1 MLLSMQ
7 GITKRFGGLTAV
19 DNVSLEVRQ
28 GEIVGLIGPNGA
40 GKTTFF
46 NILTGI
52 YKPDAG
58 TITFE
63 GREIQGLRPFR
74 IAQCGIARTFQNIR
88 LLKEETVLDNVKVG
102 MFHKTDAGL
111 WASILGL
118 RSARNEERMV
128 TEESL
133 RILETVGLA
142 GYEHLLA
149 GNLSYGN
156 QRRVEIAR
164 ALVSKPKLLL
174 LDEPTAGMNA
184 EEVQEMTDL
193 IKSIREQGTTVV
205 LIEHNV
211 SMVVGLCDRIAVLDH
226 GVKIVDDV
234 PEVII
239 SHPAVIEAYIG
250 KEEGG
255 EVSSGAAH

>member
-1 MLLSMQ
+1 MLSMQ

-19 DNVSLEVRQ
+19 DNVSLEIRQ

-58 TITFE
+58 TITFQSQRID
-63 GREIQGLRPFR
+63 GQRPFR

-88 LLKEETVLDNVKVG
+88 LLKDETVLDNVKVG
-102 MFHKTDAGL
+102 MFHRTGSGL

-118 RSARNEERMV
+118 RSARDEESRV
-128 TEESL
+128 KEESL
-133 RILETVGLA
+133 RILQTVGLA
-142 GYEHLLA
+142 GYEHERA
-149 GNLSYGN
+149 GSLSYGN

-164 ALVSKPKLLL
+164 ALVSRPKLLL

-193 IKSIREQGTTVV
+193 IRSIREQGTTII

-226 GVKIVDDV
+226 GVKIADDV
-234 PEVII
+234 PKVII

-250 KEEGG
+250 KEEG
-255 EVSSGAAH
+255 EEAASGAAY